1 MNNHPITSA
10 LLSWYS
16 SQARNLPWRNTRN
29 PYFIWLS
36 EVILQQTRVD
46 QGKQYYHHFTETY
59 PTIEHLAK
67 ASEDQVL
74 RSWQG
79 LGYYSRARNLHAAA
93 KQILNLYKGRF
104 PDNYE
109 SIRALKGV
117 GDYTAAAVAS
127 IAFNL
132 PHPAVDGNVN
142 RVISRLFCVD
152 EDPQSTAGKARIRS
166 ISSSLLS
173 QQAPGNYNQAVMELG
188 AIICK
193 PRNPLCEQ
201 CPVNTFCEAYRSQR
215 IEHYPVKKA
224 KVASQTFRM
233 LYIIPEDSEGLTYLR
248 RRSEKGIWQGLYEFP
263 LIQLPMPSAY
273 MELDPAELLQ
283 LHFPNLNGTILRI
296 SEEYTHLLTHRKL
309 YIRFIQVRVLTLK
322 ESKEFIRVAFIDL
335 NQFALP
341 RAITRFLS
349 EHYKPWIE
357 RT

>member
-193 PRNPLCEQ
+193 PRNPLCDQ
-201 CPVNTFCEAYRSQR
+201 CPVNAFCEAYRLQSTEQ
-215 IEHYPVKKA
+215 YPVKKA
-224 KVASQTFRM
+224 KAGTQTLRM
-233 LYIIPEDSEGLTYLR
+233 LYIIPEDSAGFTYLR

-263 LIQLPMPSAY
+263 LVQLPWPPPASEAT
-273 MELDPAELLQ
+273 PAELLQ
-283 LHFPNLNGTILRI
+283 NHFPGLNGTILRI
-296 SEEYTHLLTHRKL
+296 SEEYIHLLSHRKL
-309 YIRFIQVRVLTLK
+309 LIRFMHVKFKELPESSEYQRVELSELHH
-322 ESKEFIRVAFIDL
+322 
-335 NQFALP
+335 FALP
-341 RAITRFLS
+341 RAITR
-349 EHYKPWIE
+349 HWE
-357 RT
+357 RLED